1 MMNTPGKLP
10 PAVLERLVLA
20 PLRRL
25 TSQSSCSDSARAVS
39 LGAAAGEDAAVLR
52 VGATA
57 PGADA
62 FVVVAADPITGAED
76 PRMAGALAV
85 YVNSNDVLVQGGVPS
100 WMTLTLLVPVGTTE
114 HQLSELMG
122 GVCEAAAE
130 IGVVVVGGHT
140 EVTESVQKTVV
151 CGTLLGPL
159 HPGLEG
165 RQVPTGGMRAG
176 DRILLTKAAALE
188 GTAILLNDRG
198 AQFCER
204 GIFSVESLK
213 SAIAAHPL
221 QEVSVHVE
229 MRALLSSSAKHVSA
243 MHDPTEGGIANA
255 LHEMCTAAGPG
266 IGVRIKKDTIPVG
279 QDTVHICKHF
289 GVDPLSLISSGC
301 VLATVDPQHADT
313 AIRAVQAEGIACTDI
328 GTVVA
333 LQKSTDEGLTEA
345 IQVCFEDG
353 AEIPQPETDSLWG
366 ILSQNME

>member
-1 MMNTPGKLP
+1 MNTPGKLSQ
-10 PAVLERLVLA
+10 AVLERLVLE

-25 TSQSSCSDSARAVS
+25 TSQPSCSDSARAVA
-39 LGAAAGEDAAVLR
+39 LGAAAGEDAAVVR

-62 FVVVAADPITGAED
+62 LVVVAADPITGAED

-100 WMTLTLLVPVGTTE
+100 WMTLTLLIPVGTTE
-114 HQLSELMG
+114 HQLSELIR

-151 CGTLLGPL
+151 CGTLFGPL

-165 RQVPTGGMRAG
+165 RQVPTGGMRTG

-198 AQFCER
+198 TEFCKR
-204 GIFSVESLK
+204 GIFSEEFLRL
-213 SAIAAHPL
+213 AISSHRL

-229 MRALLSSSAKHVSA
+229 MRALLSSVAKHVSA

-255 LHEMCTAAGPG
+255 LHEMCTAAGPR
-266 IGVRIKKDTIPVG
+266 IGVRIKRDTIPVR
-279 QDTVHICKHF
+279 QDTSQICDHF

-301 VLATVDPQHADT
+301 VLATVDPQHADV
-313 AIRAVQAEGIACTDI
+313 AIRAVQAEGVACTDI
-328 GTVVA
+328 GSVVA
-333 LQKSTDEGLTEA
+333 LQDSSDEALTA
-345 IQVCFEDG
+345 VFKVCYEDG
-353 AEIPQPETDSLWG
+353 AEIRQPDNDSLWY
-366 ILSQNME
+366 ILSQAML